1 MTHSKLFTRLCA
13 ALLLSSTL
21 FALAGC
27 NQQEDAKDEPEDT
40 TSQTEAKEQ
49 EVSTQEET
57 QEPAGPTAQE
67 ILEGKEGPLTEE
79 EYVTVLQ
86 QYYDELMTASSEAS
100 HLLDQ
105 AMMAAQEEEKTA
117 AQINKLELAKG
128 AMENLRPMYT
138 KFIGLEAPEVYLEA
152 QALIEQGAQANDSV
166 MRIYVEMMEAVK
178 DEETGVA
185 EALVLQRELEDYTE
199 DSQNFSKG
207 LHMVLGESVG
217 VSDQTKSELSE

>member
-57 QEPAGPTAQE
+57 QEPAGPTAEE
-67 ILEGKEGPLTEE
+67 ILESKEGPLTEE

-138 KFIGLEAPEVYLEA
+138 KFIGLEAPEVYL
-152 QALIEQGAQANDSV
+152 
-166 MRIYVEMMEAVK
+166 
-178 DEETGVA
+178 
-185 EALVLQRELEDYTE
+185 
-199 DSQNFSKG
+199 
-207 LHMVLGESVG
+207 
-217 VSDQTKSELSE
+217 